1 MIVFYGPNRRSK
13 KRYIIYLLPG
23 IFLSRNIITNETTK
37 TLIAFIGIAIT
48 GFINFTAQNYEI
60 FFARQK
66 SLGSF
71 FVYKKSFLSLHHK
84 NLHYEIHRI

>member
-1 MIVFYGPNRRSK
+1 VIVFYGPNRRSK

-48 GFINFTAQNYEI
+48 GFINFAAQNYEI
-60 FFARQK
+60 FFVWQK
-66 SLGSF
+66 SFGKVF
-71 FVYKKSFLSLHHK
+71 FVYKKSFLSLHRK
-84 NLHYEIHRI
+84 NLHYEIL